1 MCTRT
6 LLSIPASPLLVLGL
20 SASLFTGASVAQP
33 TESRIQALEEQVEML
48 ADALE
53 QRSTASSTRTSIGG
67 YGELHYN
74 NYDDQTNM
82 IDFHRFVLFFGHE
95 FSDNIRFFSEL
106 ELEHSLAGE
115 GKPGEVELEQAYVEF
130 DINESTRAK
139 GGLFLVPVG
148 ILNETHEPPT
158 FYGVERNPIESQII
172 PSTWWEAGAAVAG
185 ELGEGLSYD
194 LALHSGLAVDS
205 GSLSIRSGR
214 QKVASAVAEDLAV
227 TARLKYTG
235 IAGLELAAS
244 VQNQGDMT
252 QNDADTVDGGT
263 LFEAHAAYQ
272 GEHFGARALYASWDI
287 DGAGAGT
294 QDTQEGYYVEGSYR
308 FTETF
313 GVFARQN
320 VWSLNT
326 AVDDREQTDFGLNY
340 WPHPNVVIKA
350 DIQRQNDVAGN
361 RDGVN
366 IGIGYQFF

>member
-1 MCTRT
+1 MCTRK
-6 LLSIPASPLLVLGL
+6 LLSTMASSLLVLGL
-20 SASLFTGASVAQP
+20 SASLFVPGAAIAQP

-53 QRSTASSTRTSIGG
+53 QRSTASSNRTSIGG

-74 NYDDQTNM
+74 NYDDQTDM

-130 DINESTRAK
+130 DINENTRAK

-158 FYGVERNPIESQII
+158 FYGVERNPVESRII
-172 PSTWWEAGAAVAG
+172 PSTWWEAGAALNG
-185 ELGEGLSYD
+185 ELGEGLAYD
-194 LALHSGLAVDS
+194 VAVHSGLD
-205 GSLSIRSGR
+205 GGTNIRGGR
-214 QKVASAVAEDLAV
+214 QKVASATAEDLAF

-235 IAGLELAAS
+235 IAGLELAATL
-244 VQNQGDMT
+244 QNQGDMT
-252 QNDADTVDGGT
+252 QTSADNIDGGI

-287 DGAGAGT
+287 EGAGAGT
-294 QDTQEGYYVEGSYR
+294 ADNQEGYYIEGSYR
-308 FTETF
+308 FTEAF

-320 VWSLNT
+320 VWNLDT
-326 AVDDREQTDFGLNY
+326 ALEDNEQTDVGFNY
-340 WPHPNVVIKA
+340 WPHPNVVIKF
-350 DIQRQNDVAGN
+350 DVQSQNAAAGD
-361 RDGVN
+361 RDGFNV
-366 IGIGYQFF
+366 GIGYQFF